1 MIDHESVE
9 NRVAVIGAG
18 TMGFGIALTYA
29 RDGYDVTLF
38 DADRAAL
45 RDGLDAIDRGL
56 GTLVDTDE
64 LDEADADAARER
76 VEPAESLADAVHD
89 ADLVTEAVTE
99 DINVKREIFASIDEH
114 ADADALLTTNTSG
127 LSITEISTAVSHPGR
142 FAGTHWFNP
151 AHITPLVEI
160 VKGEYT
166 SDETAEALVS
176 LLDDAGKT
184 PVTVEKDVPGFIG
197 NRIQMAM
204 TYEAFSLLERG
215 VASAEDI
222 DRAVKAGFGFRLP
235 TMGIFEKVDQS
246 GVDVQYAIEE
256 YLMPELDRGVD
267 PNPVVTRLTERG
279 DLGLKTG
286 RGVYDWTDHDIT
298 DVYDERDR
306 DLLAQLDLYR

>member
-1 MIDHESVE
+1 MIDHGSRES
-9 NRVAVIGAG
+9 RVAVIGAG

-29 RDGYDVTLF
+29 RDGYDVALF
-38 DADRAAL
+38 DADEDAL

-64 LDEADADAARER
+64 LDEEDANAARER
-76 VEPAESLADAVHD
+76 VGPAESLADAVRD
-89 ADLVTEAVTE
+89 ADIVTEAVTE
-99 DINVKREIFASIDEH
+99 DIDVKREIFASIDEY

-127 LSITEISTAVSHPGR
+127 LSITEIATAVSHPER

-151 AHITPLVEI
+151 AHITPLVEV
-160 VKGEYT
+160 VKGEHT
-166 SDETAEALVS
+166 SDETAETLVS

-256 YLMPELDRGVD
+256 YLMPELDRGTD

-286 RGVYDWTDHDIT
+286 RGVYDWRDR
-298 DVYDERDR
+298 DVADVCDERDR

>member
-1 MIDHESVE
+1 MIDHGSAE

-29 RDGYDVTLF
+29 RDGYDVALF
-38 DADRAAL
+38 DADGDAL
-45 RDGLDAIDRGL
+45 RGGLDAINRGL

-99 DINVKREIFASIDEH
+99 DIDVKREIFASIDKH

-127 LSITEISTAVSHPGR
+127 LSITEISTAVSHPER

-151 AHITPLVEI
+151 AHITPLVEV
-160 VKGEYT
+160 VKGEHT

-256 YLMPELDRGVD
+256 YLMPGLDRGTD
-267 PNPVVTRLTERG
+267 PNPVVTHLTERG

-286 RGVYDWTDHDIT
+286 RGVYDWTDRDVA